1 MKLILIHTG
10 KTKPDYID
18 TGCREY
24 YTRIR
29 KYLSFQEILLKD
41 IRKSGNMTIEDHK
54 KKEGDQLLKIIQPS
68 DFLVLFDR
76 TGTSYSSESFAQYLE
91 KLFMTGKALVF
102 VTGGAYGFSE
112 DVYKRSNY
120 MISLSEMTY
129 SHQMVRLLVAEQLYR
144 ALTIINGGPYHHA

>member
-1 MKLILIHTG
+1 
-10 KTKPDYID
+10 
-18 TGCREY
+18 
-24 YTRIR
+24 
-29 KYLSFQEILLKD
+29 
-41 IRKSGNMTIEDHK
+41 MTIEDHK

>member
-18 TGCREY
+18 TGCWEY
-24 YTRIR
+24 YARIK
-29 KYLSFQEILLKD
+29 KYLTFKEILLKD
-41 IRKSGNMTIEDHK
+41 IRKTGNMSIEHIK
-54 KKEGDQLLKIIQPS
+54 RREGEQLLRIVQPS

-76 TGTSYSSESFAQYLE
+76 IGESHSSESFAQYLE
-91 KLFMTGKALVF
+91 KLFMTGKVLIFA
-102 VTGGAYGFSE
+102 TGGAYGFSE
-112 DVYKRSNY
+112 EVYKRNNY